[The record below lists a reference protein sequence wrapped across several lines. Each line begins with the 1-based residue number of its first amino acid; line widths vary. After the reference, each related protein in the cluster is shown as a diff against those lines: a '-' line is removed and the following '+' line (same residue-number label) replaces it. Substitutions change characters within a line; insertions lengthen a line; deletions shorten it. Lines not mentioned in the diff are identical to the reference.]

1 MNLFKP
7 RSYFSFRELSSG
19 RCFLYCLISGASTG
33 LCVSA
38 QQVWFL
44 CFLTL
49 IPFIYIMLCV
59 KHSARRHF
67 FCSLGFFAAYYTPVL
82 LWLYTLTRVLSD
94 DVSPIIAFLIMTLAL
109 ILILLVL
116 CTLSS
121 LCLLPLKWLAR
132 PSFSGL
138 FIFASLFI
146 LGEIIPEYMG
156 ELSFPWIRLGN
167 AAAAC
172 TPFIQ
177 SASLFGSLFIS
188 LIILSASGFITLALY
203 NLPRKKRGAA
213 IYALAALTI
222 ISANLLYGALA
233 HIPQTSSKTEVLLVQ
248 GNYSDSKKWR
258 EDLNSTYERYKTLT
272 LNGLNAQTRIVVW
285 PETAITTILDE
296 QPWLKDSL
304 KDLATQN
311 NITIITG
318 AFDSQLSPDGQKEIY
333 NALYVITPDGN
344 ISEPYYKQAL
354 VPVGE
359 FIPFEK
365 AVALILPWLSELRAL
380 EGTYF
385 PASFGSEN
393 MLFDTPDGKISG
405 IICYESIIPHIAR
418 EQSAMGSELLVM
430 ITNDSWF
437 GTSAAL
443 TQHLAHAQM
452 RAVENGKYLLRA
464 GNTGITAI
472 ISPSGEIISRLQTDT
487 AGSLNGTVSMI
498 SERTLYSRIGDLILL
513 PGLLFTLYAAAC
525 SIYEHIKFKK
535 TQ

>member
-1 MNLFKP
+1 MALH
-7 RSYFSFRELSSG
+7 SYASAFG
-19 RCFLYCLISGASTG
+19 RCFPHNRFPYNDACAYFDSIGALHSFLSLPAAFKMAGPPLLFRIIYFCL
-33 LCVSA
+33 
-38 QQVWFL
+38 
-44 CFLTL
+44 
-49 IPFIYIMLCV
+49 PFYSWRNHTRIYG
-59 KHSARRHF
+59 R
-67 FCSLGFFAAYYTPVL
+67 
-82 LWLYTLTRVLSD
+82 
-94 DVSPIIAFLIMTLAL
+94 II
-109 ILILLVL
+109 
-116 CTLSS
+116 
-121 LCLLPLKWLAR
+121 LPLD
-132 PSFSGL
+132 
-138 FIFASLFI
+138 SL
-146 LGEIIPEYMG
+146 
-156 ELSFPWIRLGN
+156 SN